1 MRMFRKAMSLV
12 LSAALCLSSVPFS
25 QAKESTPT
33 VNPISVVVEQAGG
46 SMNLTEMGSLDWV
59 HMTSDVINRKANIP
73 EELIQITQ
81 LNPNEGVT
89 TLNDCP
95 VSYSWTDG
103 NVDETMSGNTKGAVY
118 NWKNGDES
126 SVGVEITEDTGYSIQ
141 IPASDEP
148 RVLTFVSGVWQ
159 SDAVISIYA
168 NGEETPVYTNTEL
181 TAGGSVVNK
190 KYTVN
195 IRSGNSVEIVC
206 KLNKKAHSY
215 GNLNLSAVALSTMEI
230 PDSVKVDIQSA
241 SGSMNLTEMGDLDWM
256 HITGTASDSS
266 SSQMITT
273 RKAGVEPQITFETLK
288 DNSDTSRQTD
298 SRVSFTWTDG
308 QSDGGEEYNAMT
320 DSKLGGVMNWRGGDE
335 SSVGDVPED
344 AEAGYRISVPSSE
357 SARTLTFVSG
367 VWQSQ
372 GVISIYLNGESEAV
386 YSVPLEADGNAV
398 ANIYTISL
406 SAGDSALVEF
416 KLKSKSYKDGNIS
429 LGAITLGTDSEGLN
443 FRQKLEDLVKEADS
457 YDTTDIDE
465 FFVNQLKAELAYS
478 KGVLENPE
486 ASNLACYEAYTFL
499 KAAFDA
505 VEANTKDRKYTYTT
519 NPGLTASFGWEGD
532 KDAPIAYIDGSY
544 QLRDRGNLMITFGV
558 WDIPGDISWYNKE
571 GYLPCFVSEY
581 EKNGMSHVV
590 ESFADLVV
598 INENR
603 YEVAY
608 SRMTTTNN
616 TDQEMTLPRVSAEL
630 IPLNDA
636 AKNVTKIQPGETVVR
651 DYAIGADRFGGSYEY
666 PEDSVI
672 AEQGSWDEHYDHMKQ
687 YWNERLEPLAE
698 IVNLPDEQLI
708 NAYKAGY
715 IYTLIIG
722 DNYELH
728 VGENGYDRVFDHDV
742 IGMISTL
749 INMGDYENVK
759 EYMVHILDNVQYPDA
774 RWKYSWPFALYL
786 LKSGDV
792 EYILEMFDTIK
803 ENTHYIETQRTGDGG
818 IMMSTNAIDSNG
830 YWLIDNWAALA
841 GLTCYQYICDTLYE
855 LNGDETYLTESEWS
869 QNQYDELLAATEKK
883 QAEMREKYDYSYL
896 SIDMNVPTEQS
907 ARSDAR
913 DANWASMFLFGRW
926 SWDGYLFGAEQE
938 GSEMINLIDD
948 TYTHGFERREDI
960 SDSIYNFGGY
970 PHGYYCSAYNAGYGS
985 AALRGE
991 EYRDS
996 GIKAYQFMIENAMS
1010 GPFGWW
1016 EGVDYPNENS
1026 PWDIDHAAG
1035 GGGSCQHMWGQ
1046 STATKVL
1053 FDSLIAVK
1061 SDGTAIVGR
1070 GIPAEWI
1077 VEGEKIEI
1085 ADYPVSNGARMGYSI
1100 ETEGKTVTVTFTGDN
1115 SNTPVSL
1122 ELLAFKDNIA
1132 SAEGFEYDEA
1142 AGIVTVPA
1150 GTKSVTV
1157 VLKEDINDRVEK
1169 EEAIK
1174 AVEDA
1179 LDSVKDF
1186 DPSLYTTSSANALTS
1201 AIETAETLL
1210 ADENA
1215 TVEALN
1221 AAAAAVTEAADK
1233 LVALSVGEIGIDYN
1247 GKYVNTYRFGDKS
1260 DQIRRYQTFK
1270 TGETAGTVGYVD
1282 VSIKRAGN
1290 DSRGDVVATLY
1301 TLEDDHKTLKDVVDE
1316 YRIPA
1321 DQVVN
1326 GNNRLYFEDVVLEPD
1341 TYYALALGQD
1351 RTSNDQ
1357 GYYTW
1362 DVVERVADDLYF
1374 VKDTGDK
1381 YVDESNLGTGTMSVF
1396 FEAFNKADL
1405 DAAVQEA
1412 EKLDSAD
1419 YTDESWAALAEALEA
1434 AKAALNDPQVDKD
1447 TYEAAKAGLANAM
1460 ESLVLRPI
1468 SDKTLLQAT
1477 YDYAL
1482 TLDTKG
1488 VVESAVKYFEKVL
1501 AEAKAVLDDEK
1512 ATQEEVDAA
1521 WDNLLEGIWGLG
1533 ITQGDKTQLEML
1545 ITRAEKM
1552 VENADKYVAT
1562 NWQQLLDAL
1571 EAAKGVMDD
1580 GDALQADVEKAAND
1594 LNYAMMIQRYK
1605 ADKSNLEDLINK
1617 ANGIDLSQYTAESVA
1632 VFTAALETANLVLA
1646 DESLSEDD
1654 QDTVDRAVQKLDSAM
1669 DQLVKLSDSSDT
1681 EKDPENGSENTDTP
1695 DVPATGD
1702 NGMGMEIAAVLMMSL
1717 TALCVVYLK
1726 KRKTI

>member
-1 MRMFRKAMSLV
+1 MRVFRRAVSIA
-12 LSAALCLSSVPFS
+12 LSAALCLSSMSFA
-25 QAKESTPT
+25 QGKENTNK
-33 VNPISVVVEQAGG
+33 VNPVSVVVEQAGG
-46 SMNLTEMGSLDWV
+46 SMNLTEIGSLDWV
-59 HMTSDVINRKANIP
+59 HMTGDTINRKADIS
-73 EELIQITQ
+73 EELIQVTQ
-81 LNPNEGVT
+81 LNPNEEVT

-95 VSYSWTDG
+95 VSYSWTNG
-103 NVDETMSGNTKGAVY
+103 TVDKTMSGNTKGAVY

-126 SVGVEITEDTGYSIQ
+126 SVGVEVTENIGYSIQ
-141 IPASDEP
+141 ISSSDEP

-159 SDAVISIYA
+159 SDAVISIYT

-195 IRSGNSVEIVC
+195 IRSGNSVEVVC

-215 GNLNLSAVALSTMEI
+215 GNLNLSAVTLSTMEI

-241 SGSMNLTEMGDLDWM
+241 SGSMNLTEMGDLDWV

-266 SSQMITT
+266 NSQMITT

-308 QSDGGEEYNAMT
+308 QSDGGDEYSAMT
-320 DSKLGGVMNWRGGDE
+320 NTQLGGVMNWRGGDE
-335 SSVGDVPED
+335 SSVGSVPED
-344 AEAGYRISVPSSE
+344 VEAGYRISVPSSE

-372 GVISIYLNGESEAV
+372 GVISIYLNGDSEAV

-406 SAGDSALVEF
+406 AAGDSALVEF
-416 KLKSKSYKDGNIS
+416 SLKSKTHKDGNIC

-443 FRQKLEDLVKEADS
+443 FRQKLEDLIKEADS

-478 KGVLENPE
+478 KSVLENPE
-486 ASNLACYEAYTFL
+486 ASNVACYEAYTFL

-505 VEANTKDRKYTYTT
+505 VEANTKDRNYTYTT

-603 YEVAY
+603 YEIAY

-616 TDQEMTLPRVSAEL
+616 TDEEMTLPRVSTEL
-630 IPLNDA
+630 IPMNDA

-666 PEDSVI
+666 PEESVI
-672 AEQGSWDEHYDHMKQ
+672 AEQGSWDEHYDHMKE

-698 IVNLPDEQLI
+698 IVSLPNEELI

-715 IYTLIIG
+715 IYTLIIA
-722 DNYELH
+722 DDYELH

-786 LKSGDV
+786 LKTGDV

-818 IMMSTNAIDSNG
+818 IMMATDAIDSNG

-855 LNGDETYLTESEWS
+855 TEGDETYLAESEWS

-883 QAEMREKYDYSYL
+883 QAEMREKYDYPYL

-907 ARSDAR
+907 VRSDPR

-938 GSEMINLIDD
+938 DSEMIELIDD

-970 PHGYYCSAYNAGYGS
+970 PHGYYCSAYNSGYGS

-991 EYRDS
+991 EYRDI
-996 GIKAYQFMIENAMS
+996 GIKAYEFMIENAMS

-1061 SDGTAIVGR
+1061 ADGTAIVGR

-1085 ADYPVSNGARMGYSI
+1085 ADYPVSNGDRMGYSI
-1100 ETEGKTVTVTFTGDN
+1100 ETQGKTVTVTFTGDN

-1132 SAEGFEYDEA
+1132 SAEGFEYDQA

-1157 VLKEDINDRVEK
+1157 TLKEAINDRAEM
-1169 EEAIK
+1169 EEAVK
-1174 AVEDA
+1174 TVENV
-1179 LDSVKDF
+1179 LDSVKEF
-1186 DPSLYTTSSANALTS
+1186 DPSLYTTSSANALS
-1201 AIETAETLL
+1201 NAIETAEKLL

-1215 TVEALN
+1215 TVEDLK
-1221 AAAAAVTEAADK
+1221 AAAAAITEAAGK
-1233 LVALSVGEIGIDYN
+1233 LVPLSVGEIGVDYN
-1247 GKYVNTYRFGDKS
+1247 GTYVNTYRFGDKS

-1282 VSIKRAGN
+1282 VSIKKDGN
-1290 DSRGDVVATLY
+1290 DSRGDMIATLY
-1301 TLEDDHKTLKDVVDE
+1301 TLEEDHQTLKEVIGE
-1316 YRIPA
+1316 YRLPA

-1326 GNNRLYFEDVVLEPD
+1326 GNNRLYFEDVVLESG
-1341 TYYALALGQD
+1341 TYYALVLGQD
-1351 RTSNDQ
+1351 RTSDDQ

-1362 DVVERVADDLYF
+1362 DTVKRLEDDLYF
-1374 VKDTGDK
+1374 IKDTGEN
-1381 YVDESNLGTGTMSVF
+1381 YVDESQLGTGIMSIF
-1396 FEAFNKADL
+1396 FESFNKAEL
-1405 DAAVQEA
+1405 DTAIQEA
-1412 EKLDSAD
+1412 EKLDPSD
-1419 YTDESWAALAEALEA
+1419 YTADSWETLAKALEA
-1434 AKAALNDPQVDKD
+1434 AKVALNNPQIDKAA
-1447 TYEAAKAGLANAM
+1447 YEEAKAGLDEAVKALILLPTTN
-1460 ESLVLRPI
+1460 
-1468 SDKTLLQAT
+1468 KTLLQET

-1482 TLDTKG
+1482 NLSTEG
-1488 VVESAVKYFEKVL
+1488 VTDSAKAYFEKVL
-1501 AEAKAVLDDEK
+1501 AKAKTVLEDNE
-1512 ATQEEVDAA
+1512 ATQEEVTIA
-1521 WDNLLEGIWGLG
+1521 WEDLLEGIWGLG
-1533 ITQGDKTQLEML
+1533 LIQGDKTLLEQLINKADDMM
-1545 ITRAEKM
+1545 K
-1552 VENADKYVAT
+1552 NAGKYVET
-1562 NWQQLLDAL
+1562 NWQQLVDAL
-1571 EAAKGVMDD
+1571 AAAKDVYND
-1580 GDALQADVEKAAND
+1580 GDAMEENVKPAAEAL
-1594 LNYAMMIQRYK
+1594 LNAILAQRYK
-1605 ADKSNLEDLINK
+1605 ADKSILEELINK
-1617 ANGIDLSQYTAESVA
+1617 ANEIDLSKYTAESIA
-1632 VFTAALETANLVLA
+1632 VFKSALMTANLVLA
-1646 DESLSEDD
+1646 NEALSEDD
-1654 QDTVDRAVQKLDSAM
+1654 QAVVDKAVSELNAAIEALSTNTAPSEPGDQVETGENSLAIYAM
-1669 DQLVKLSDSSDT
+1669 VAMVLAGGLLIFLKSR
-1681 EKDPENGSENTDTP
+1681 EKK
-1695 DVPATGD
+1695 PA
-1702 NGMGMEIAAVLMMSL
+1702 
-1717 TALCVVYLK
+1717 
-1726 KRKTI
+1726 